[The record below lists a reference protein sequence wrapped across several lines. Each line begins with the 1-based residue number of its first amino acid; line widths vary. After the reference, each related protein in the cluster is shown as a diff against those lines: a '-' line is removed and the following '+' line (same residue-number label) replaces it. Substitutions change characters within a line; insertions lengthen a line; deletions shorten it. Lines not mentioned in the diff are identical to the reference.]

1 MSAQTR
7 VIHYYV
13 CLGAAGGKECKV
25 KMKKVFSLVIDEGY
39 EPIIIEEDVILEDI
53 LNSLESISNR
63 IDDIQ
68 LYLIKNDDADTSSN
82 LDISEVDF

>member
-1 MSAQTR
+1 
-7 VIHYYV
+7 
-13 CLGAAGGKECKV
+13 
-25 KMKKVFSLVIDEGY
+25 MKKVYSL
-39 EPIIIEEDVILEDI
+39 IIEDGIEAVILEENEVLEEI

-68 LYLIKNDDADTSSN
+68 VSLSEGNEVETSSD